1 MIDIYIVTFTD
12 GTTHCMVKE
21 LQYYK
26 FLLAAKSLVEAQRK
40 ALRSKDKEAVQKCK
54 ERERVLLD
62 MVSKYEAWRVQ
73 YVK

>member
-1 MIDIYIVTFTD
+1 
-12 GTTHCMVKE
+12 MVEE

-26 FLLAAKSLVEAQRK
+26 FLLAAKLLVEAQRK

-54 ERERVLLD
+54 ARERALLD
-62 MVSKYEAWRVQ
+62 MVSKYEAWRAQ